1 MYSVSSSVL
10 RYDNTLFSCLNLC
23 LFINRISDL
32 EEELDNKEKDHRKEK
47 LQSDERI
54 KMLEKKYVLYQKSV
68 LLTA

>member
-32 EEELDNKEKDHRKEK
+32 EEELDNKEKEHRKEK

-54 KMLEKKYVLYQKSV
+54 KMLEKKYVLYQKSA

>member
-10 RYDNTLFSCLNLC
+10 RYDNTLFSCRNLC
-23 LFINRISDL
+23 LFINRMSDL
-32 EEELDNKEKDHRKEK
+32 EEELDNKEKEHRKEK

-54 KMLEKKYVLYQKSV
+54 KMLEKKYVLHRKSV

>member
-10 RYDNTLFSCLNLC
+10 WYDNTLFSCLNLC

-32 EEELDNKEKDHRKEK
+32 EEELDNKEKEHRKEK

-54 KMLEKKYVLYQKSV
+54 KMLEKKYVLYQKSA

>member
-10 RYDNTLFSCLNLC
+10 RYDNTLFSCLKLC

-32 EEELDNKEKDHRKEK
+32 EEELDNKEKEHRKEK

>member
-23 LFINRISDL
+23 LFINRIGDL
-32 EEELDNKEKDHRKEK
+32 EEELDNKEKEHRKEK

>member
-10 RYDNTLFSCLNLC
+10 RYDNTLFSCRNLC

-32 EEELDNKEKDHRKEK
+32 EEELDDKEKEHRKEK

-54 KMLEKKYVLYQKSV
+54 KMLEKKYVLYRKSV

>member
-32 EEELDNKEKDHRKEK
+32 EEELNNKEKEHRKEK

-54 KMLEKKYVLYQKSV
+54 KMLEKKYVLYRNSV

>member
-10 RYDNTLFSCLNLC
+10 GYDNTLFSCLNLC

-32 EEELDNKEKDHRKEK
+32 EEELNNKDKEHRKEK

-54 KMLEKKYVLYQKSV
+54 KMLEKKYVLYRKSV

>member
-32 EEELDNKEKDHRKEK
+32 EEELDNKEKEHRKEK
-47 LQSDERI
+47 LQSDQRI

>member
-32 EEELDNKEKDHRKEK
+32 EEELDNKEKERRKEK

>member
-10 RYDNTLFSCLNLC
+10 RYDNTLFSCRNLC
-23 LFINRISDL
+23 LFINRISHL
-32 EEELDNKEKDHRKEK
+32 EEELDNKEKEHRKEK

-54 KMLEKKYVLYQKSV
+54 KMLEKKYVLYRKSV

>member
-10 RYDNTLFSCLNLC
+10 RYDNTLFSCFNLC

-32 EEELDNKEKDHRKEK
+32 EEELDNKEKEHRKEK

>member
-10 RYDNTLFSCLNLC
+10 RYDNTLLSCLNLC

-32 EEELDNKEKDHRKEK
+32 EEELDNKEKEHRKEK

-54 KMLEKKYVLYQKSV
+54 KMLEKKYVLYWNSV

>member
-10 RYDNTLFSCLNLC
+10 RYDNTLFSCRNLC

-32 EEELDNKEKDHRKEK
+32 EDELDNKEKEHRKEK

-54 KMLEKKYVLYQKSV
+54 KMLEKKYVLYRKSV

>member
-32 EEELDNKEKDHRKEK
+32 EEELANKEKEHRKEK

>member
-32 EEELDNKEKDHRKEK
+32 EEELDNKEKEHRKEK
-47 LQSDERI
+47 SQSDERI

>member
-10 RYDNTLFSCLNLC
+10 RYDNTLFSWLNLC

-32 EEELDNKEKDHRKEK
+32 EEELDNKEKEHRKEK

>member
-10 RYDNTLFSCLNLC
+10 RYDNTLLSCLNLC

-32 EEELDNKEKDHRKEK
+32 EEELDNKEKERRKEK

-54 KMLEKKYVLYQKSV
+54 KMLEKKYVLYRNSV

>member
-32 EEELDNKEKDHRKEK
+32 EEELDNIEKEHRKEK
-47 LQSDERI
+47 FQSDERI

>member
-10 RYDNTLFSCLNLC
+10 RYDNTLFSCRNLC

-32 EEELDNKEKDHRKEK
+32 EEELDNKEKEHRKEK

>member
-10 RYDNTLFSCLNLC
+10 RYDNTLLSCLNLC

-32 EEELDNKEKDHRKEK
+32 EEELDNKEKEHRKEK

-54 KMLEKKYVLYQKSV
+54 KMLEKKYVLYRNSV